1 MLWSLSL
8 RKCPRFRGRLG
19 TTPLSSMDCE
29 STGWNSQTL
38 EGLNSRD
45 HYYAMHMFLKK
56 NLIGC
61 DGCHFT
67 ASYCVSSFTDVDSNC
82 SISSAVTSLSNIN
95 PCSTEIQ

>member
-38 EGLNSRD
+38 EGLNFRD
-45 HYYAMHMFLKK
+45 HYYAMHILFLFL

-67 ASYCVSSFTDVDSNC
+67 ASYCVSSCVDSNC
-82 SISSAVTSLSNIN
+82 SISSAVTSLSSIN
-95 PCSTEIQ
+95 PCSTVIQ